1 MFIVLVTEACGQMEG
16 GWVRSAE
23 AAQEG
28 RRRTGLH
35 GHSWKKTQKK
45 TRREKPAAAV
55 WSELD
60 DEFLSKRSAGLHFL
74 EGKVWLIY
82 FHFRNM
88 RFVTAELLIWGI
100 NEICCD
106 NVVKSARYHSERS
119 YLFCSS
125 STAKIVTGTVK
136 NGALKWNNE
145 DVASASFATHPSR
158 DRPEEQRG
166 FYVRR
171 VVAAIDF
178 PSLRFWSF
186 FFEGRCDGGGAQNS
200 RSRCQRDRAN
210 QTLWSDSN
218 TICDYSSRTSA
229 ASYIFF
235 LHIFLIISSPN
246 SARLFWCTSK
256 FWEY

>member
-1 MFIVLVTEACGQMEG
+1 MEG
-16 GWVRSAE
+16 GWVQSAE

-35 GHSWKKTQKK
+35 GHGWKKPQKK
-45 TRREKPAAAV
+45 TRKEKSAAVV

-60 DEFLSKRSAGLHFL
+60 DEILSRRSARLHFL

-88 RFVTAELLIWGI
+88 RCVTSELLVWGI

-106 NVVKSARYHSERS
+106 NVVKSGRYHSEKS
-119 YLFCSS
+119 HLFCVFLHMFLD

-136 NGALKWNNE
+136 NRALKWNNE
-145 DVASASFATHPSR
+145 DVASASFDTHPSR

-171 VVAAIDF
+171 AVAAIDF
-178 PSLRFWSF
+178 PSLWFWRFFS
-186 FFEGRCDGGGAQNS
+186 EGRCDGGGAQN
-200 RSRCQRDRAN
+200 RYSRCRHNRAKLDGCRHSGVT
-210 QTLWSDSN
+210 QIPSVIIPQELL
-218 TICDYSSRTSA
+218 
-229 ASYIFF
+229 
-235 LHIFLIISSPN
+235 LHHN
-246 SARLFWCTSK
+246 
-256 FWEY
+256 FWEISF